1 HHVQLGP
8 LLRHAEHPGHRAARR
23 GYLQH
28 RTVPAPSR
36 PDGVHRGVLH
46 PHRRADDGRGVRLVR
61 AGPGRNQPGI
71 TPPQWLG
78 PAQPASRRS
87 VRSARRGQLPDP
99 VGQGRVAVFDG
110 RAGRQLR
117 APAVPAG
124 LSGVSAWRHGRS
136 LAVLRAAPGDGRYGI
151 PAEPHLAQIT
161 RLPQLQRRRP
171 ARAAPGPGRAGGDRA
186 PARRRRAQHHRRP
199 VRPGVQRPRP
209 VHRAGPGQGRYRRG
223 SGHGADGSLAQ
234 ERQGPVHR
242 QRGQPV
248 RVRRPGQCPD
258 ILRHQGRDRTGHG
271 RRQLAA
277 NRALPAQTTVTV
289 VAGGTVV
296 RVTNESWRV
305 RNNCPDRR
313 AMPMK
318 LPEVEYEAP
327 TTVAEAV
334 DLLAEHGDEASV
346 LAGGQSLIPLL
357 ALRLARPEVLIDI
370 NRVDELSGVSAA
382 DGHVTIGAMTREY
395 VAEESGTV
403 ADTLPLL
410 AAALPLIGHEAI
422 RSRGTIGGSLAHADP
437 AAELPAVARALDA
450 EFVVRGPSGTRVI
463 PAAQWFDGYLTTSRR
478 PDELLAEVRFPA
490 ARPGTGVS
498 FEEVARRHGD
508 FAIVGLAASL
518 VLSGGVISDARLAFA
533 GVSDV
538 PVRATAAEDLL
549 AGERPSAELFDEAAR
564 RATEDLDPPADL
576 HGSSDSRK
584 TVAAAVVR
592 RGLRAAADNAARGS
606 N

>member
-1 HHVQLGP
+1 
-8 LLRHAEHPGHRAARR
+8 
-23 GYLQH
+23 
-28 RTVPAPSR
+28 
-36 PDGVHRGVLH
+36 
-46 PHRRADDGRGVRLVR
+46 
-61 AGPGRNQPGI
+61 
-71 TPPQWLG
+71 
-78 PAQPASRRS
+78 
-87 VRSARRGQLPDP
+87 
-99 VGQGRVAVFDG
+99 
-110 RAGRQLR
+110 
-117 APAVPAG
+117 
-124 LSGVSAWRHGRS
+124 
-136 LAVLRAAPGDGRYGI
+136 
-151 PAEPHLAQIT
+151 
-161 RLPQLQRRRP
+161 
-171 ARAAPGPGRAGGDRA
+171 
-186 PARRRRAQHHRRP
+186 
-199 VRPGVQRPRP
+199 
-209 VHRAGPGQGRYRRG
+209 
-223 SGHGADGSLAQ
+223 
-234 ERQGPVHR
+234 
-242 QRGQPV
+242 
-248 RVRRPGQCPD
+248 
-258 ILRHQGRDRTGHG
+258 
-271 RRQLAA
+271 
-277 NRALPAQTTVTV
+277 
-289 VAGGTVV
+289 
-296 RVTNESWRV
+296 
-305 RNNCPDRR
+305 
-313 AMPMK
+313 MK

-327 TTVAEAV
+327 TTVAEAI

-382 DGHVTIGAMTREY
+382 NGHVTIGAMTREY

-549 AGERPSAELFDEAAR
+549 AGGRRRNCSMRRPAVRPRISTR
-564 RATEDLDPPADL
+564 RPTCT
-576 HGSSDSRK
+576 GRRTTGRRSRPRWC
-584 TVAAAVVR
+584 AAACEQQRTTPREAVTDGGHHLEGQR
-592 RGLRAAADNAARGS
+592 RDAHGFAGGAQDAGGLPAG
-606 N
+606 